1 MDPSGG
7 GNPGESSSGGSGS
20 SGGSYPPAGHAPA
33 PAPPA
38 HHAHAR
44 AGAAAGPAAAAAPP
58 FAQAVAPPPH
68 RLAVSNGAAMRPAMV
83 AGGGAVPPPHAAYA
97 QLPQPQQP
105 QVAYYEYQTLRCAVA
120 IAAQLAETHRLLG
133 GCLRGDLEVP
143 AAAAAA
149 GPAEGGGAAK
159 TNGGGSSSSSS
170 RYGDASAIV
179 PSVKTALLREET
191 LRKRFEQY
199 YVPPTAALPLD
210 SNVMAAAAAAAG
222 ASGADAFADR
232 EALAAAAAA
241 TLSALPPPCRGHD
254 GAARIATAARV
265 FEVEC
270 VRQHT
275 KQMQKRQKRLQKE
288 TQAQAQAD
296 ADAAAL
302 RTAQQ
307 GTKMSLSGISLLQR
321 YLDSLLKAV
330 QAECQTLLYDANF
343 VEKILGALA
352 KPPHAKTFD
361 PISMER
367 MGQRLSS
374 IKVAAS
380 MALRR
385 GGEEGCEL
393 ERVASMDMRLAGSG
407 QTVVPA
413 LWRGREAPIG
423 VGGLSAHGQRGR
435 SIGPAG
441 QPVLWNPSTPA
452 TTKGGSKGKR
462 KRSASKKMI
471 EAENDAAYEQ
481 RMDMERKMERQ
492 RQRSKV
498 GGSGGSSGGKK
509 KKNGKKPS
517 PRSSPKF
524 PHPSTANKTLP
535 GYSGGSSP
543 ETAASGTGAANG
555 SGSKRQQA
563 ASSSSSRLGFGR
575 DVPPRPS
582 VTIVDSNPSRITNP
596 LLSVPLYPRGVT
608 GPNGTSTAPGRSS
621 IVTAA
626 RVAGMMGGDTSSSN
640 GAAAGKGGDIIGGP
654 MASGA
659 AAAMGVEGV
668 SVGAAGLPF
677 RPDLIPHG
685 GEMWG
690 VMELYDPKIV
700 DTFPLSYMARL
711 LGFDVPHSVPESD
724 VAATAEN
731 DVAALFAGSEME
743 PVVEA
748 VMTVAKRKEGKRT
761 ERSEIK
767 PFQKF
772 DPSTVKL
779 MKSNDDIWMSVP
791 ELGQFASMIHS
802 NKRRRIDGPKD
813 TSTKNDVD
821 YDFFDLD
828 VIDPMW
834 RAILSDRTLVN
845 GGSEVK
851 IRQAEYVNPPMTT
864 TKVAEIAGA
873 DTETKATESSSAP
886 VQAALLDTVAPTG
899 TEPTSESSA
908 LVSSDAKAS
917 TENTDDDDTS
927 ANFSKKDGRVPLTTN
942 TPREVE
948 AVDPKTN
955 VRIHLFDSCSDAARI
970 TRINRSKMSRTCLE
984 GGGILESNSHG
995 TLLYR
1000 YTETANV
1007 PSGTGDA
1014 SGLDSE
1020 EASPEG
1026 EVLNPALSK
1035 PLAVSDA
1042 CSTTEASSSKT
1053 AGGPLAKPSSPADKL
1068 AVSSSTFSLRIVPIT
1083 FGVQPNVKLA
1093 NGSYYQFISDQC
1105 LNCAKELVVGPF
1117 AEKKTCASDASS
1129 PDERVIQLL
1138 REGRI
1143 TFRIATVGDEELLYR
1158 LNVVS
1163 CLSLDSL

>member
-1 MDPSGG
+1 
-7 GNPGESSSGGSGS
+7 
-20 SGGSYPPAGHAPA
+20 
-33 PAPPA
+33 
-38 HHAHAR
+38 
-44 AGAAAGPAAAAAPP
+44 
-58 FAQAVAPPPH
+58 
-68 RLAVSNGAAMRPAMV
+68 MRSAIA

-97 QLPQPQQP
+97 QPQPQQP
-105 QVAYYEYQTLRCAVA
+105 QVAYYQTLRCAVA

-133 GCLRGDLEVP
+133 GCLRGDLELP
-143 AAAAAA
+143 AATAVAA
-149 GPAEGGGAAK
+149 PAKGIGAAK
-159 TNGGGSSSSSS
+159 TNGGSSSSS
-170 RYGDASAIV
+170 RNGDASTII
-179 PSVKTALLREET
+179 PSVKTALLREEN
-191 LRKRFEQY
+191 LRKRFAPY
-199 YVPPTAALPLD
+199 YVPPTTALPLD
-210 SNVMAAAAAAAG
+210 ESVMAAAAAAAG
-222 ASGADAFADR
+222 ASGAAAFADR

-241 TLSALPPPCRGHD
+241 TLSSLPPPCRSHN
-254 GAARIATAARV
+254 GAARIATAARL

-275 KQMQKRQKRLQKE
+275 KQMQKRQKRLRE
-288 TQAQAQAD
+288 ERQAQDQAQAD

-302 RTAQQ
+302 WAAHQ
-307 GTKMSLSGISLLQR
+307 GDRLSSQGIGLLER
-321 YLDSLLKAV
+321 YLDSLIQAV

-343 VEKILGALA
+343 VEKILDALT
-352 KPPHAKTFD
+352 KPQHANSFD
-361 PISMER
+361 PTSMER
-367 MGQRLSS
+367 MGQRRSS
-374 IKVAAS
+374 IKVAAN

-393 ERVASMDMRLAGSG
+393 ERVAKMDMRLAGSG

-423 VGGLSAHGQRGR
+423 LASSNGGLSAHGQRGR
-435 SIGPAG
+435 LIGPAG

-517 PRSSPKF
+517 PRSLPKF

-543 ETAASGTGAANG
+543 EAAASGTGTANG

-575 DVPPRPS
+575 DVPPRPN

-621 IVTAA
+621 IVAAA
-626 RVAGMMGGDTSSSN
+626 RVAGMMGGDASSST
-640 GAAAGKGGDIIGGP
+640 GTAAGKGGNIIGGP

-700 DTFPLSYMARL
+700 DTFPLSYLARL
-711 LGFDVPHSVPESD
+711 LGFDVPHSVPETD
-724 VAATAEN
+724 VAATAEK

-743 PVVEA
+743 TVVEA
-748 VMTVAKRKEGKRT
+748 VMTVAKRTEGKST

-779 MKSNDDIWMSVP
+779 MKSKDDIWMSVP
-791 ELGQFASMIHS
+791 ELGQFASMIRS
-802 NKRRRIDGPKD
+802 NKRRRIDGPND

-821 YDFFDLD
+821 DDFFDLD

-851 IRQAEYVNPPMTT
+851 IRQAEYVSPPMTT
-864 TKVAEIAGA
+864 TKAADNAGA

-886 VQAALLDTVAPTG
+886 VPAALLDTVAPTG
-899 TEPTSESSA
+899 TEPPTSESSA
-908 LVSSDAKAS
+908 LVPSDAKAA
-917 TENTDDDDTS
+917 TEHTGDGDTS

-970 TRINRSKMSRTCLE
+970 TGINRSKMSRACLE

-995 TLLYR
+995 ALLYQ

-1007 PSGTGDA
+1007 PSGAGDA
-1014 SGLDSE
+1014 SDFESKG
-1020 EASPEG
+1020 ASPKG

-1042 CSTTEASSSKT
+1042 CSTTEASSSKA
-1053 AGGPLAKPSSPADKL
+1053 AGGPLTKASSPADKS
-1068 AVSSSTFSLRIVPIT
+1068 AVSSSTFSLRVVPIT

-1093 NGSYYQFISDQC
+1093 SGSYYQFISDQC
-1105 LNCAKELVVGPF
+1105 LNCAKELVVGPS
-1117 AEKKTCASDASS
+1117 AEKKSCASDALS

-1143 TFRIATVGDEELLYR
+1143 TFRIATVGDEEMLYR

-1163 CLSLDSL
+1163 CLSLDCL

>member
-1 MDPSGG
+1 MEPSGG
-7 GNPGESSSGGSGS
+7 GNPGESSSDGGGSG
-20 SGGSYPPAGHAPA
+20 GGSYPPAGHAHAPA
-33 PAPPA
+33 APPA
-38 HHAHAR
+38 PHHAHHAR
-44 AGAAAGPAAAAAPP
+44 AGAPASAAAPP
-58 FAQAVAPPPH
+58 FAQAVAPPH
-68 RLAVSNGAAMRPAMV
+68 RLAAANNG
-83 AGGGAVPPPHAAYA
+83 VPPPHNAAYA
-97 QLPQPQQP
+97 RPPPPPPQGAVVQ
-105 QVAYYEYQTLRCAVA
+105 YQTLRCAVA
-120 IAAQLAETHRLLG
+120 IATQLADTHRLLG
-133 GCLRGDLEVP
+133 GCLRGDLELP
-143 AAAAAA
+143 AAAAPGD

-159 TNGGGSSSSSS
+159 TGRSSGSSRNGGS
-170 RYGDASAIV
+170 GDASTII
-179 PSVKTALLREET
+179 PSVKTALLRDEG
-191 LRKRFEQY
+191 LRKRFAPY
-199 YVPPTAALPLD
+199 YVPPTTTTAAALPLD
-210 SNVMAAAAAAAG
+210 ESVMAAAAAAAG

-241 TLSALPPPCRGHD
+241 TVSALPPPCRGHS
-254 GAARIATAARV
+254 GAVRIVTAARL
-265 FEVEC
+265 FEEEC

-275 KQMQKRQKRLQKE
+275 KHMQKRQKKLQKE
-288 TQAQAQAD
+288 REAQAS
-296 ADAAAL
+296 AAAEAEAAAADQDAEAL
-302 RTAQQ
+302 WVAQQ
-307 GTKMSLSGISLLQR
+307 GAMMASSGIGILQQYLHSLLQ
-321 YLDSLLKAV
+321 AV
-330 QAECQTLLYDANF
+330 QAECQTLTYDANF
-343 VEKILGALA
+343 VEKILIALE
-352 KPPHAKTFD
+352 KPQHAKTFD
-361 PISMER
+361 PTSMEK
-367 MGQRLSS
+367 MAQSLSS
-374 IKVAAS
+374 IKAAAN

-385 GGEEGCEL
+385 GGSKGGCEL
-393 ERVASMDMRLAGSG
+393 ERVAGMDMRLAGSG

-413 LWRGREAPIG
+413 LWRSN
-423 VGGLSAHGQRGR
+423 GLSARV
-435 SIGPAG
+435 GPAG

-452 TTKGGSKGKR
+452 TAKGGSKGKR

-481 RMDMERKMERQ
+481 RVDMERKMERQ

-509 KKNGKKPS
+509 KKANGKKPS

-524 PHPSTANKTLP
+524 PHPSTASKTLP

-543 ETAASGTGAANG
+543 EAAASGTGAANG

-563 ASSSSSRLGFGR
+563 ASSASSRLGFGR
-575 DVPPRPS
+575 DVPPRPN
-582 VTIVDSNPSRITNP
+582 VTIVDSNPNRITNP

-626 RVAGMMGGDTSSSN
+626 RVAGMMGGDASSST

-659 AAAMGVEGV
+659 AAAMAVKGV

-690 VMELYDPKIV
+690 VMELYDPKVV
-700 DTFPLSYMARL
+700 DTFPLSYLARL

-731 DVAALFAGSEME
+731 DLAALFAGTEME
-743 PVVEA
+743 TVLEA
-748 VMTVAKRKEGKRT
+748 VMAAKGKST

-779 MKSNDDIWMSVP
+779 MKSRDDIWMKVP
-791 ELGQFASMIHS
+791 ELGQFVSMIRS
-802 NKRRRIDGPKD
+802 KKRRRIDGLND
-813 TSTKNDVD
+813 TSTKNGEDD
-821 YDFFDLD
+821 DFFDLD

-834 RAILSDRTLVN
+834 RAILSDRTLVS

-851 IRQAEYVNPPMTT
+851 IRHAEYVNPPMTT
-864 TKVAEIAGA
+864 TKGADIAGA
-873 DTETKATESSSAP
+873 YTE
-886 VQAALLDTVAPTG
+886 
-899 TEPTSESSA
+899 
-908 LVSSDAKAS
+908 
-917 TENTDDDDTS
+917 
-927 ANFSKKDGRVPLTTN
+927 KDGRVPLTTN
-942 TPREVE
+942 APRVVE
-948 AVDPKTN
+948 AVDPETN

-970 TRINRSKMSRTCLE
+970 TSINRSRMSRTCLE
-984 GGGILESNSHG
+984 GGGILESKSYG

-1000 YTETANV
+1000 YTEMANV
-1007 PSGTGDA
+1007 PSGAGD
-1014 SGLDSE
+1014 STDFDGEDE
-1020 EASPEG
+1020 KG

-1042 CSTTEASSSKT
+1042 CSIETSTSK
-1053 AGGPLAKPSSPADKL
+1053 AAKSSSPAGKS
-1068 AVSSSTFSLRIVPIT
+1068 AVSSSTFSLRVVPIT

-1105 LNCAKELVVGPF
+1105 LNCAKELVVGPS
-1117 AEKKTCASDASS
+1117 AERIASCASDALS
-1129 PDERVIQLL
+1129 PDKRVIQLL

-1143 TFRIATVGDEELLYR
+1143 AFRIATLGDEELLYR

-1163 CLSLDSL
+1163 GLFLYSL